1 MATDYTNLPT
11 PSFVYVDFCLVPLGT
26 GNPSVAEEVAEVQR
40 VLNASKLSYT
50 LHSAG
55 TTVEGPWDDVMRA
68 IGQAHEALLQRGIVR
83 IQTSMRVGART
94 DKVQHWKEKIDRVEN
109 LLAKDS
115 KESK

>member
-1 MATDYTNLPT
+1 MATDYTKLPT
-11 PSFVYVDFCLVPLGT
+11 PAFVYVDFCLVPLGT
-26 GNPSVAEEVAEVQR
+26 GTPSCAEEVAEVQR
-40 VLNASKLSYT
+40 VLDANKVDYK

-55 TTVEGPWDDVMRA
+55 TTVEGPWEDVMRA
-68 IGQAHEALLQRGIVR
+68 IGQAHEAILQRGVVR

-94 DKVQHWKEKIDRVEN
+94 DKIQRWKEKIDRVED